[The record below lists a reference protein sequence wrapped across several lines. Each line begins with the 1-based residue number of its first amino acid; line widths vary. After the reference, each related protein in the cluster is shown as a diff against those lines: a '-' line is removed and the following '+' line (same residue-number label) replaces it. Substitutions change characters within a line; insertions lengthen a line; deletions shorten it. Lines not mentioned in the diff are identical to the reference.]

1 MHTSSNT
8 DEVSTE
14 EQNLRRNAEVQVERD
29 GTINFKGLY
38 GAEITDTPKN
48 DNYRLLGCDYTDV
61 HAERETPVPKSI
73 VDRLSEAV
81 GGYVLEKT
89 VGADA
94 DTITVAG
101 RVLPNGEIQKSGFM
115 NDINVNDGD
124 VVNYLK
130 PEEN

>member
-1 MHTSSNT
+1 M
-8 DEVSTE
+8 
-14 EQNLRRNAEVQVERD
+14 
-29 GTINFKGLY
+29 
-38 GAEITDTPKN
+38 
-48 DNYRLLGCDYTDV
+48 
-61 HAERETPVPKSI
+61 
-73 VDRLSEAV
+73 DRLSEAV

>member
-1 MHTSSNT
+1 MKCLQKNK
-8 DEVSTE
+8 
-14 EQNLRRNAEVQVERD
+14 NLRRNAEVQVERD

-38 GAEITDTPKN
+38 GAEITDTSKN

-61 HAERETPVPKSI
+61 HAERETPVSKSI

-81 GGYVLEKT
+81 GGYVPEKT

-94 DTITVAG
+94 DTITV
-101 RVLPNGEIQKSGFM
+101 PNGEIQKSGFM